1 MSENYKIMSKF
12 IKDISGETPDIETY
26 LYVKDF
32 ISKYQLNIEIN
43 SKALKKQIIEVNTI
57 LKFHDN
63 SESKKKS
70 HFEMTYTSVI
80 KLNEEIEDKNIIQKI
95 ILCDVQK
102 EIFPEIEK
110 ALLNLLHTSG
120 YPNIKFE
127 KKVDFDELYKKQF
140 NSKIF
145 AVNYDLLVTN
155 PKTIIKSLIKWL
167 GWDWNEKYLSPHN
180 NQRTVLTAS
189 NVQVRS
195 PINSKSIGGWR
206 NYKEILKPAIEILT
220 KTDKYRDLISL

>member
-1 MSENYKIMSKF
+1 MSLKTLKKTMSENYKIVSKF

-43 SKALKKQIIEVNTI
+43 SKPLKAQIIEVNTL
-57 LKFHDN
+57 LKFHDT
-63 SESKKKS
+63 SESKKRS

-80 KLNEEIEDKNIIQKI
+80 KLNEKIEDKKILQKI

-102 EIFPEIEK
+102 EIYPELEK

-140 NSKIF
+140 N
-145 AVNYDLLVTN
+145 
-155 PKTIIKSLIKWL
+155 
-167 GWDWNEKYLSPHN
+167 
-180 NQRTVLTAS
+180 
-189 NVQVRS
+189 
-195 PINSKSIGGWR
+195 
-206 NYKEILKPAIEILT
+206 
-220 KTDKYRDLISL
+220 

>member
-1 MSENYKIMSKF
+1 MSLKTLKRTMNENYKIVSKF

-43 SKALKKQIIEVNTI
+43 SKPLKAQIIEVNTL
-57 LKFHDN
+57 LKFHDT
-63 SESKKKS
+63 SESKKRS

-80 KLNEEIEDKNIIQKI
+80 KLNEEIKDKKVLQRI

-102 EIFPEIEK
+102 EIYPELEK

-127 KKVDFDELYKKQF
+127 KKVDFDELYNKQF
-140 NSKIF
+140 N
-145 AVNYDLLVTN
+145 
-155 PKTIIKSLIKWL
+155 
-167 GWDWNEKYLSPHN
+167 
-180 NQRTVLTAS
+180 
-189 NVQVRS
+189 
-195 PINSKSIGGWR
+195 
-206 NYKEILKPAIEILT
+206 
-220 KTDKYRDLISL
+220 

>member
-1 MSENYKIMSKF
+1 MNENYKIMSKF

-43 SKALKKQIIEVNTI
+43 SKPLKTQIIEINTL
-57 LKFHDN
+57 LKFHDIT
-63 SESKKKS
+63 ESKKKS

-80 KLNEEIEDKNIIQKI
+80 KLNGEIKDKKVLQKI

-102 EIFPEIEK
+102 EIYPELEK

-127 KKVDFDELYKKQF
+127 KKVDFEELYNKKF
-140 NSKIF
+140 N
-145 AVNYDLLVTN
+145 
-155 PKTIIKSLIKWL
+155 
-167 GWDWNEKYLSPHN
+167 
-180 NQRTVLTAS
+180 
-189 NVQVRS
+189 
-195 PINSKSIGGWR
+195 
-206 NYKEILKPAIEILT
+206 
-220 KTDKYRDLISL
+220 

>member
-12 IKDISGETPDIETY
+12 IKDISGETPNVETY

-43 SKALKKQIIEVNTI
+43 SKPLKAQYIEINTM

-63 SESKKKS
+63 TKSKKRS

-80 KLNEEIEDKNIIQKI
+80 KLNKDIKDKKILQKI

-102 EIFPEIEK
+102 EVYPYIEK

-127 KKVDFDELYKKQF
+127 KKVDFEELYNKQF
-140 NSKIF
+140 N
-145 AVNYDLLVTN
+145 
-155 PKTIIKSLIKWL
+155 
-167 GWDWNEKYLSPHN
+167 
-180 NQRTVLTAS
+180 
-189 NVQVRS
+189 
-195 PINSKSIGGWR
+195 
-206 NYKEILKPAIEILT
+206 
-220 KTDKYRDLISL
+220 

>member
-1 MSENYKIMSKF
+1 MSLKTLKKTMSENYKIVSKF

-43 SKALKKQIIEVNTI
+43 SKPLKAQIIEVNTL
-57 LKFHDN
+57 LKFHDT
-63 SESKKKS
+63 SESKKRS

-80 KLNEEIEDKNIIQKI
+80 KLNEEIKDKKVLQRI

-102 EIFPEIEK
+102 EIYPELEK

-127 KKVDFDELYKKQF
+127 KKVDFDELYNKQF
-140 NSKIF
+140 N
-145 AVNYDLLVTN
+145 
-155 PKTIIKSLIKWL
+155 
-167 GWDWNEKYLSPHN
+167 
-180 NQRTVLTAS
+180 
-189 NVQVRS
+189 
-195 PINSKSIGGWR
+195 
-206 NYKEILKPAIEILT
+206 
-220 KTDKYRDLISL
+220 